1 MKKMF
6 TLALLALAFTS
17 CDKEKESEV
26 EPLTIVH
33 KQINSS
39 FKYTVP
45 IQVDVNS
52 DGRNDFTFG
61 NVLVSDS
68 QGSHNLF
75 YVRPL
80 ENNQVLLNLQQ
91 DISIGN
97 WAAPLQLNDVVQE
110 DQNRNYQFIRANG
123 YVLDLRQPSGA
134 QTLAE
139 GPLGN
144 SSTVYVGFRLKEGDK
159 YKAGWV
165 KLTYTAGTDKVDV
178 TEAAFHTSTKITLE
192 AGQR

>member
-26 EPLTIVH
+26 EPLSIVH
-33 KQINSS
+33 KQINSF
-39 FKYTVP
+39 FKYTAP

-68 QGSHNLF
+68 QGGHNLF

-80 ENNQVLLNLQQ
+80 ENNQLLLNLQQ

-97 WAAPLQLNDVVQE
+97 WAASLQFNDVVQE
-110 DQNRNYQFIRANG
+110 DQNKNYQWIRANG
-123 YVLDLRQPSGA
+123 YVLDLRQPSDA
-134 QTLAE
+134 QTLPE

-159 YKAGWV
+159 YKSGWV
-165 KLTYTAGTDKVDV
+165 KLSYTAGSDRVEV
-178 TEAAFHTSTKITLE
+178 TEAAFHPSAAKTLK
-192 AGQR
+192 AGQQ